1 MASIEPKADGPLV
14 VTGVTSCSNSLGATL
29 AVTDP
34 FYLCRCGGSANKP
47 FCDGTHKKNGFKSAR
62 EAPPPAAASPAS
74 GATRAVAAAPSVLV
88 KKDGPYLVTGVP
100 DIKCDVAPADPM
112 QYALCRCG
120 ASKTKPYCDGS
131 HRAAGFTDDRN

>member
-1 MASIEPKADGPLV
+1 MATIEPRLDGPLI
-14 VTGVTSCSNSLGATL
+14 VTGVTQCVNSRGEAL

-47 FCDGTHKKNGFKSAR
+47 FCDGTHKKIGFKSAR
-62 EAPPPAAASPAS
+62 ETPPPS
-74 GATRAVAAAPSVLV
+74 AAPSPAPQRAAATVPGV
-88 KKDGPYLVTGVP
+88 QIKKDGSYLVTGVP
-100 DIKCDVAPADPM
+100 DLKCDIAPSDPA

-131 HRAAGFTDDRN
+131 HRAAGFTDTKN